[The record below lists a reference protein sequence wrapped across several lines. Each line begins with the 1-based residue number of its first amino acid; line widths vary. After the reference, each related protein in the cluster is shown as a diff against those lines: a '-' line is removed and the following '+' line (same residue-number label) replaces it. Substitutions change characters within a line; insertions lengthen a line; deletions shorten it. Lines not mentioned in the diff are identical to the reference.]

1 MSGLRVSRVCCA
13 SLAAFGLGAGCT
25 TTGTNK
31 ERIEPTFIN
40 VSLAGDLATPEAPLP
55 FTVEPQAWTATV
67 STLDAE
73 GDAYPF
79 DGDLKVRIRPGRLD
93 MDSWVTLTDGTWT
106 GDVLMHAGFG
116 PTRIW
121 FGDEGDKNAD
131 STREASWATGVSEPI
146 SYDLATI
153 AEMQKCDDVDTNN
166 LVGEF
171 SELRVADRQVVVTAL
186 GTSGFW
192 VTDLA
197 DPTGSYNSLFV
208 YTFNEPRDVALGD
221 QLIQLGGGNNEYLG
235 ATQLSWPT
243 YQTAEGVSLTVP
255 DPVPLT
261 STIACDDAAMEGLEA
276 AVVEIV
282 DGVIPST
289 FKEGDEDY
297 DTWVEY
303 GQWPITFADGA
314 CTIYVSS
321 ETTAP
326 DFSPAAHVGETVS
339 VRGLVSQIWSAWI
352 VQLRSEEDLSLSA
365 ALPAPPRIPTSKV
378 SPPRPRPN
386 PNPTR

>member
-1 MSGLRVSRVCCA
+1 MPVTRASRA
-13 SLAAFGLGAGCT
+13 LPLPLLLAACT
-25 TTGTNK
+25 TTGSGK
-31 ERIEPTFIN
+31 DRIEPTFIN
-40 VSLAGDLATPEAPLP
+40 VALEGDLGTAEAPLP
-55 FTVEPQAWTATV
+55 FTVEPQTWVANVT
-67 STLDAE
+67 TLDAN
-73 GDAYPF
+73 GDPYPF
-79 DGDLKVRIRPGRLD
+79 DGDLKIRTRPGRLD
-93 MDSWVTLTDGTWT
+93 MDSWVTLTDGAWS
-106 GDVLMHAGFG
+106 GDVVMHAGFG

-131 STREASWATGVSEPI
+131 STRAASWATGVSEPI
-146 SYDLATI
+146 HYELATI
-153 AEMQKCDDVDTNN
+153 GEMQKSADIETNN

-197 DPTGSYNSLFV
+197 DPIGSYNSLFV
-208 YTFNEPRDVALGD
+208 YTFNEPRDVVLGD

-243 YQTAEGVSLTVP
+243 YETAEGVALTPP
-255 DPVPLT
+255 DPVVLSSAT
-261 STIACDDAAMEGLEA
+261 ACDDDAMEGLEA
-276 AVVEIV
+276 AVVEVV

-289 FKEGDEDY
+289 FKAGNEDY

-303 GQWPITFADGA
+303 GQWPISLADGE
-314 CTIYVSS
+314 CTLYVSS

-326 DFSPAAHVGETVS
+326 NFSPADHVGEKVS
-339 VRGLVSQIWSAWI
+339 VRGMVTQIWSAWI
-352 VQLRSEEDLSLSA
+352 VQLRSEEDLALSA
-365 ALPAPPRIPTSKV
+365 ALPAPPRIETSKL

>member
-1 MSGLRVSRVCCA
+1 MSGTRVSRLCFVA
-13 SLAAFGLGAGCT
+13 LAAACT

-73 GDAYPF
+73 GDPYPF
-79 DGDLKVRIRPGRLD
+79 NGDLKVRIRPGRLD
-93 MDSWVTLTDGTWT
+93 MDSWVTLTDGAWT
-106 GDVLMHAGFG
+106 GEVLMHAGFG

-121 FGDEGDKNAD
+121 FGDEGDKSAD

-261 STIACDDAAMEGLEA
+261 STIACGRSPSPTAPA
-276 AVVEIV
+276 
-282 DGVIPST
+282 PST
-289 FKEGDEDY
+289 
-297 DTWVEY
+297 
-303 GQWPITFADGA
+303 
-314 CTIYVSS
+314 
-321 ETTAP
+321 
-326 DFSPAAHVGETVS
+326 SPARRRRPTSPRRRTSARRSACAAWCRRSGARGSCSSAAKKTS
-339 VRGLVSQIWSAWI
+339 RSPPPCPRLRGLRPPSSRPLARAPIRIRRGRTCTFCSCWP
-352 VQLRSEEDLSLSA
+352 RSRT
-365 ALPAPPRIPTSKV
+365 PATSWT
-378 SPPRPRPN
+378 SGSRRRSR
-386 PNPTR
+386 TRT